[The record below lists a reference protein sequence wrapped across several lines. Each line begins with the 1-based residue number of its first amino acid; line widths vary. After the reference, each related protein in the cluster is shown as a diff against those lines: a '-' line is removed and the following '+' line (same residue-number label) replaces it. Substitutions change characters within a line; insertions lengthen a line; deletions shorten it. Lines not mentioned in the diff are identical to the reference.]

1 VERPSDRRNGGEDG
15 DVEVTRSV
23 RLLLRY
29 CYAMQSA
36 VLHGT
41 RWNGGGGFP
50 GARLTMRAMLRRV
63 GPAPRALSPVGRF
76 LPCGPRTSR
85 APHVGFYYKAKKPSQ
100 RRRGTAYALVG
111 PCCWMISRRGRGRMD
126 ARSVRV
132 ASSAITESYIH
143 RILNKIYLQNFF
155 MDECN
160 FSQRI

>member
-41 RWNGGGGFP
+41 RRNGGGGFP

-63 GPAPRALSPVGRF
+63 GPVPRALSPVGRF

-85 APHVGFYYKAKKPSQ
+85 APHVGFYY
-100 RRRGTAYALVG
+100 GCVHF
-111 PCCWMISRRGRGRMD
+111 SR
-126 ARSVRV
+126 
-132 ASSAITESYIH
+132 TPP
-143 RILNKIYLQNFF
+143 
-155 MDECN
+155 N
-160 FSQRI
+160 FSNFPSHRNHIETLNIENDTCIKY

>member
-1 VERPSDRRNGGEDG
+1 MERPSDRRNGGEDG

-85 APHVGFYYKAKKPSQ
+85 APHVSATPDQIDHLEEAQMDRSSWSWSLIKFIITSCM
-100 RRRGTAYALVG
+100 
-111 PCCWMISRRGRGRMD
+111 CCVHTYHLGCMVSMD
-126 ARSVRV
+126 HTV
-132 ASSAITESYIH
+132 ANT
-143 RILNKIYLQNFF
+143 K
-155 MDECN
+155 
-160 FSQRI
+160 